1 MAKKQKCP
9 DCPPPGLPGWLAT
22 FGDLMSLLL
31 TFFILLLSFS
41 SVQESKFKEAIGSLQ
56 GALGVLESNQTIP
69 IHQELLMALPSFQE
83 NSDYQEELDSLAQ
96 QLQQAMQ
103 ELGIND
109 DVIVENMGE
118 TVRIRIANP
127 LFFDLG
133 KADLKP
139 LAKNI
144 LNKIIKVIKG
154 KVYDVKIEG
163 HTDDLPIKT
172 VQFPS
177 NWELSAI
184 RAINVLRYFQDAGK
198 INPKEL
204 SAVGQGE
211 YEPIVPNI
219 SLKNRQQNRRVEI
232 YIKPKEGIKIDDLFK
247 NDNKK

>member
-41 SVQESKFKEAIGSLQ
+41 SVQESKFKEAVGSLQ

-69 IHQELLMALPSFQE
+69 IHKELLMALPSFQDD
-83 NSDYQEELDSLAQ
+83 SDFQEEVDQLAQ
-96 QLQQAMQ
+96 QLQQAML
-103 ELGIND
+103 EMGID
-109 DVIVENMGE
+109 EDVVIENMGE
-118 TVRIRIANP
+118 AVRIRISNP

-144 LNKIIKVIKG
+144 LNKIIMIIKG
-154 KVYDVKIEG
+154 KVYDIKIEG

-172 VQFPS
+172 AQFPS

-184 RAINVLRYFQDAGK
+184 RAINVLKYFQEAGK
-198 INPKEL
+198 INPNEL
-204 SAVGQGE
+204 SAVGHGE
-211 YEPIVPNI
+211 YSPLVPNV

-232 YIKPKEGIKIDDLFK
+232 YIKPKEGIKFNDLFK
-247 NDNKK
+247 QDNKK